1 MSVKHPRDPYL
12 YGDVPVLKN
21 IPGVKDAEELKRI
34 EGDITRITM
43 SIVYAKDYEKFNT
56 ETLQDIHRTIFGSI
70 YEWAGEFRTIQMTKP
85 EEVLGGDT
93 VRYAYPAEIKQQL
106 QDISKEIAKLR
117 PTENRKTLVFK
128 IVRLTASIWHTHPFR
143 EGNTRAV
150 IAFSVLLAAKL
161 GVDLDYT
168 LFSKHASYV
177 RNALVWCTQGI
188 YSIYDYL
195 ENIYYDAAGL
205 LENDSDLPKSKAKD
219 YTKIGSYHVENYKE
233 QPHIYAEDI

>member
-1 MSVKHPRDPYL
+1 MNYQHSRDPYL
-12 YGDVPVLKN
+12 YPDVPVLKN
-21 IPGVKDAEELKRI
+21 IPGVKDSEELKRI

-106 QDISKEIAKLR
+106 QDISKEIAKLK

-161 GVDLDYT
+161 GIELDHS
-168 LFSKHASYV
+168 LFSKHAAYV

-205 LENDSDLPKSKAKD
+205 LDNDSAVAESKAKD
-219 YTKIGSYHVENYKE
+219 YTKIGSYRVENYKE
-233 QPHIYAEDI
+233 QPHIYAEET